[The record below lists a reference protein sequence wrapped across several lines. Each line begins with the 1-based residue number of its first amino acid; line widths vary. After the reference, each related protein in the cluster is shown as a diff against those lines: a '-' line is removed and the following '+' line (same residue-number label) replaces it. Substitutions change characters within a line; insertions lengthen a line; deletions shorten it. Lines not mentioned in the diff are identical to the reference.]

1 MRSLLG
7 FVEAIRQT
15 RSGRDER
22 HPTANRTPPGKTP
35 ASGCAPSGR
44 GNRVP
49 TRVVIIGLAVLLVT
63 AGCAGGV
70 RSRDPNVVIELD
82 HYTDAAASRQFRAV
96 LDRCARRFDLRIQ
109 RQDVPTDQLMPKV
122 LRDATAHSLP
132 DLLFVDN
139 PDLQT
144 VAETGALTE
153 LSQYGLS
160 GEGHFSAIVE
170 AGSYRGKLY
179 GLAPG
184 VNGLALFY
192 NRTMFE
198 RAGLDPPETWQEMRA
213 AARTLT
219 RGSTHGLAFSAIAS
233 EEGSWQFEPFLWSN
247 GGELDD
253 LTSPESVR
261 ALEFWSGLVEDG
273 LASRSVV
280 NWNQNDVIDRFAS
293 GHAAMMI
300 NGSWSLS
307 ALDESGTDYG
317 VVPIPTPSS
326 DVAPQVPLGGEVG
339 VVPETTPRRQENAAR
354 VLGCMLERE
363 NMLDWTTD
371 HAYVPSRVDTAEQY
385 ARDVPAMKPFVTEVA
400 TGRARTAE
408 LGPRYRE
415 VSQALADAVQATIA
429 GSTSPEQALER
440 AARVAETAD

>member
-1 MRSLLG
+1 MWSLVG
-7 FVEAIRQT
+7 FVEAIRDRLT
-15 RSGRDER
+15 GRVDRRSTDDRAPAGRR
-22 HPTANRTPPGKTP
+22 P
-35 ASGCAPSGR
+35 ALEGRPSGR
-44 GNRVP
+44 SSRLPVRID
-49 TRVVIIGLAVLLVT
+49 TGLLVVLLVT

-70 RSRDPNVVIELD
+70 RSRDPNVVVELD
-82 HYTDAAASRQFRAV
+82 HYTDAATSRQFRAV
-96 LDRCARRFDLRIQ
+96 LDRCAQRFGLRIQ

-160 GEGHFSAIVE
+160 GEGHFPAIVE
-170 AGSYRGKLY
+170 AGSHQGKLY

-198 RAGLDPPETWQEMRA
+198 RAGLEPPETWRELRE

-233 EEGSWQFEPFLWSN
+233 EEGTWQFEPFLWSN
-247 GGELDD
+247 GGELDE

-317 VVPIPTPSS
+317 VVPIPTPSPEI
-326 DVAPQVPLGGEVG
+326 APQVPLGGEVG

-354 VLGCMLERE
+354 VLGCMLERD

-371 HAYVPSRVDTAEQY
+371 HAYVPSRVDVAEQY

-429 GSTSPEQALER
+429 GTTSPERALQR
-440 AARVAETAD
+440 AARVAENAD